1 MPSFVNPIHTNANA
15 LNSGTKNEVKD
26 TKNAPK
32 SASKDFNKI
41 LNQKISKDKTAPK
54 ENPNA
59 LKATPKDAKED
70 AKELEKTPTPHHQ
83 HAQNLAKD
91 QQAPTLKDLLN
102 HKKTTASHEAQHET
116 HEPTL
121 KDLLNHKK
129 TTASHEAQHETHE
142 MHETNPKTPNET
154 LNKNEKKPNGVASNA
169 HQANLTNK
177 NPLTPTNHANNAI
190 KNPTAPTHNA
200 KEPKTLKDIHAL
212 SQKHDLNAS
221 NIQVGTPL
229 EKKETPLNASDQLA
243 LKTTQTSINH
253 TLAKNDSK
261 NTANLSSVLQ
271 SLEKKESHNK
281 ERTTPPSNEKKTPP
295 LREALQ
301 MNAIKRDKTL
311 SKKKPEKTPTKTQT
325 TAATPENAPK
335 IPLKTPPLMPL
346 IGANPPND
354 NAPTPLEKEEKAKE
368 VSENKEKTKESNNSA
383 QSAQNAQASDKTS
396 ENKSAA
402 PKETIKHFTQQL
414 KQEIQEYKPPMS
426 RISMDLFPKELGKVE
441 VTIQKVGK
449 NLKVSVISHNNS
461 LQTFLDNQQD
471 LKNSLNALGFEGVD
485 LSFSQD
491 SSKEQPKEPLRE
503 PFKEQESTPLKENAL
518 KSYQENTDNE
528 NKETSMQITLYA

>member
-1 MPSFVNPIHTNANA
+1 MPSPINPIHTNASANA
-15 LNSGTKNEVKD
+15 STLNSGAKNEVKD

-32 SASKDFNKI
+32 SASKDFSKI

-59 LKATPKDAKED
+59 LKATPKNSKEGAKEN

-102 HKKTTASHEAQHET
+102 HKKTTASHEAQHE
-116 HEPTL
+116 
-121 KDLLNHKK
+121 N
-129 TTASHEAQHETHE
+129 
-142 MHETNPKTPNET
+142 HETNPKTPDET
-154 LNKNEKKPNGVASNA
+154 LNKNEKKPNGVISNA

-200 KEPKTLKDIHAL
+200 KDPKTLKDIQTL

-221 NIQVGTPL
+221 NIQVSAPL

-253 TLAKNDSK
+253 TLAKNGTK

-281 ERTTPPSNEKKTPP
+281 EHTTPPSNEKKTPP
-295 LREALQ
+295 LRETLQ

-311 SKKKPEKTPTKTQT
+311 SKKKSEKTPIHAKTQT
-325 TAATPENAPK
+325 TAQAATPENAPK

-368 VSENKEKTKESNNSA
+368 VSENKERTKESTN
-383 QSAQNAQASDKTS
+383 SAQNAQNVQASDKTS

-491 SSKEQPKEPLRE
+491 SSKEQPKEPSRE

>member
-1 MPSFVNPIHTNANA
+1 MPSPINPIHTNANA
-15 LNSGTKNEVKD
+15 NALNSGAKNEVKD

-32 SASKDFNKI
+32 SASKDFSKI
-41 LNQKISKDKTAPK
+41 LNQKISKDKTTPK
-54 ENPNA
+54 EDPNA

-70 AKELEKTPTPHHQ
+70 AKTLEKTPTLPHQ

-102 HKKTTASHEAQHET
+102 HKKTTVSHEAQHEI
-116 HEPTL
+116 
-121 KDLLNHKK
+121 HKN
-129 TTASHEAQHETHE
+129 
-142 MHETNPKTPNET
+142 HETNPKTPNET

-200 KEPKTLKDIHAL
+200 KDPKTLKDIQTL

-229 EKKETPLNASDQLA
+229 EKKETPLNASDQIA

-253 TLAKNDSK
+253 TLAKNDAK

-281 ERTTPPSNEKKTPP
+281 EHATPPSNEKKTPP

-325 TAATPENAPK
+325 IAATPENSPK

-368 VSENKEKTKESNNSA
+368 ASDNKEKTKESTNST
-383 QSAQNAQASDKTS
+383 QSAQNTQASDKTS
-396 ENKSAA
+396 DNKSIA

-441 VTIQKVGK
+441 VIIQKVGK

-491 SSKEQPKEPLRE
+491 SSKEQPKEQLRE
-503 PFKEQESTPLKENAL
+503 PFKEQELTPLKENAL
-518 KSYQENTDNE
+518 KSYQENTDHE
-528 NKETSMQITLYA
+528 NQETSMQITLYA

>member
-1 MPSFVNPIHTNANA
+1 MPSPINPIHTNASANA
-15 LNSGTKNEVKD
+15 NANASTLINSGAKNED

-32 SASKDFNKI
+32 SASKDFSKI

-54 ENPNA
+54 EDPNA
-59 LKATPKDAKED
+59 LKATPQNALKDK
-70 AKELEKTPTPHHQ
+70 LEKTPTLPHQ
-83 HAQNLAKD
+83 HAQNPAKN
-91 QQAPTLKDLLN
+91 QQAPTLKDWLN

-116 HEPTL
+116 HE
-121 KDLLNHKK
+121 
-129 TTASHEAQHETHE
+129 
-142 MHETNPKTPNET
+142 HETNPKTPNET
-154 LNKNEKKPNGVASNA
+154 LNKNEKKPNGVTSNA

-177 NPLTPTNHANNAI
+177 NTLTPTNHANNAI
-190 KNPTAPTHNA
+190 KTQTTPTHNA
-200 KEPKTLKDIHAL
+200 KDPKTLKDIQTL

-221 NIQVGTPL
+221 NIQATAPL

-243 LKTTQTSINH
+243 LKTTQTPINH
-253 TLAKNDSK
+253 TLAKNDAK

-281 ERTTPPSNEKKTPP
+281 ERTNPQNNEKKTPP
-295 LREALQ
+295 LKEALE

-325 TAATPENAPK
+325 TAPSATPENTPK

-346 IGANPPND
+346 IGANPPPND
-354 NAPTPLEKEEKAKE
+354 NIPTPLEKEEKTKE
-368 VSENKEKTKESNNSA
+368 ISDNKEKTKETSNSA

-441 VTIQKVGK
+441 VIIQKVGK

-491 SSKEQPKEPLRE
+491 SSKEQPKEQLRE
-503 PFKEQESTPLKENAL
+503 LFKEQESSPLKENAL
-518 KSYQENTDNE
+518 KSYQENTDHE
-528 NKETSMQITLYA
+528 NQETSMQITLYA

>member
-1 MPSFVNPIHTNANA
+1 MPSPVNPIHTNANA
-15 LNSGTKNEVKD
+15 LNSGAKNEVKD
-26 TKNAPK
+26 AKNAPK
-32 SASKDFNKI
+32 SASKDFSKI
-41 LNQKISKDKTAPK
+41 LNQKISKDKTASK
-54 ENPNA
+54 EDPNA

-70 AKELEKTPTPHHQ
+70 AKALEKTPTPHHQ
-83 HAQNLAKD
+83 HAQNPAKD
-91 QQAPTLKDLLN
+91 QQAPTLKDWLN

-116 HEPTL
+116 HEA
-121 KDLLNHKK
+121 N
-129 TTASHEAQHETHE
+129 
-142 MHETNPKTPNET
+142 ETNPKTPNET
-154 LNKNEKKPNGVASNA
+154 LNKNEKKPNGVTSNA
-169 HQANLTNK
+169 HQTNLPNK
-177 NPLTPTNHANNAI
+177 NPLTPTNHANNTI
-190 KNPTAPTHNA
+190 KTPTTPTHNA
-200 KEPKTLKDIHAL
+200 KDPKTLKDIQTL

-221 NIQVGTPL
+221 NIQAATTP
-229 EKKETPLNASDQLA
+229 ENKTPLNASDHLA
-243 LKTTQTSINH
+243 LKTTQTPTNH
-253 TLAKNDSK
+253 TLAKNDAK

-281 ERTTPPSNEKKTPP
+281 EHANPPNNEKKTPP
-295 LREALQ
+295 LKEALQ

-311 SKKKPEKTPTKTQT
+311 SKKKSEKTQT
-325 TAATPENAPK
+325 KAQTTAPSIAPENAPK

-346 IGANPPND
+346 IGANPPPND
-354 NAPTPLEKEEKAKE
+354 NIPTPLEKEETTKE
-368 VSENKEKTKESNNSA
+368 ASENKEKTKETNNSA

-396 ENKSAA
+396 ENKSTA

-441 VTIQKVGK
+441 VIIQKVGK

-491 SSKEQPKEPLRE
+491 SSKEQPKEQLRE
-503 PFKEQESTPLKENAL
+503 LFKEQESTPLKENAL
-518 KSYQENTDNE
+518 KSYQENTDHE
-528 NKETSMQITLYA
+528 NQETSMQITLYA

>member
-15 LNSGTKNEVKD
+15 NASTLINSGAKNED

-32 SASKDFNKI
+32 SASKDFSKI

-54 ENPNA
+54 ENSSA
-59 LKATPKDAKED
+59 LKATPKDAKEGAKED
-70 AKELEKTPTPHHQ
+70 AKKLEKTPTLQPQ
-83 HAQNLAKD
+83 HAQNPAKD

-102 HKKTTASHEAQHET
+102 HQKTTASHEAQH
-116 HEPTL
+116 
-121 KDLLNHKK
+121 KN
-129 TTASHEAQHETHE
+129 
-142 MHETNPKTPNET
+142 HETNPKTPNET
-154 LNKNEKKPNGVASNA
+154 LNKNEKKPNGVASSA
-169 HQANLTNK
+169 HQTNLTNK
-177 NPLTPTNHANNAI
+177 NPLTPTNHANHAI
-190 KNPTAPTHNA
+190 KNPTVPTHNA
-200 KEPKTLKDIHAL
+200 KDPKTLKDIQTL

-221 NIQVGTPL
+221 NIQATTTPENKTPL
-229 EKKETPLNASDQLA
+229 SASDQLA

-253 TLAKNDSK
+253 TLAKNDAK

-281 ERTTPPSNEKKTPP
+281 ERTTPLSNEKKTPP
-295 LREALQ
+295 LREALP

-325 TAATPENAPK
+325 TAQAVTPENAPK

-354 NAPTPLEKEEKAKE
+354 NAPTLLEKEEKTKE
-368 VSENKEKTKESNNSA
+368 ASDNKEKTKESTNSA
-383 QSAQNAQASDKTS
+383 QNAQNAQASDKAS
-396 ENKSAA
+396 ENKSVT

-491 SSKEQPKEPLRE
+491 SSKEQPKEQLRE

>member
-1 MPSFVNPIHTNANA
+1 MPSFVNPIHTNASANA
-15 LNSGTKNEVKD
+15 NANASTLINSGAKNED

-32 SASKDFNKI
+32 SASKDFSKI
-41 LNQKISKDKTAPK
+41 LNQKISKDKSAPK
-54 ENPNA
+54 ENPSA
-59 LKATPKDAKED
+59 LKATPKNSKEGAKED

-116 HEPTL
+116 H
-121 KDLLNHKK
+121 K
-129 TTASHEAQHETHE
+129 

-154 LNKNEKKPNGVASNA
+154 LNKNEKKPNGVASGA
-169 HQANLTNK
+169 HQASLTNK
-177 NPLTPTNHANNAI
+177 NPLTPTNHAN
-190 KNPTAPTHNA
+190 KNPTAPTDTK
-200 KEPKTLKDIHAL
+200 KEPKTLKDIQTL

-243 LKTTQTSINH
+243 LKTTQAPINH
-253 TLAKNDSK
+253 TLAKNGTK

-271 SLEKKESHNK
+271 SLEKKESPNK
-281 ERTTPPSNEKKTPP
+281 EHANPTNNEKKTPP

-325 TAATPENAPK
+325 IAPSTTPENAPK

-346 IGANPPND
+346 IGANPPNN
-354 NAPTPLEKEEKAKE
+354 NAPTPLEKEEKTKE
-368 VSENKEKTKESNNSA
+368 VSDKEKTKESTNST
-383 QSAQNAQASDKTS
+383 QNAQNAQASDKAS

-491 SSKEQPKEPLRE
+491 SSKEQPKEQLKE

>member
-1 MPSFVNPIHTNANA
+1 MPSFVNPIHTNASTNANA
-15 LNSGTKNEVKD
+15 LNSGAKNEVKD

-32 SASKDFNKI
+32 SASKDFSKI
-41 LNQKISKDKTAPK
+41 LNQKISKDKNAPK
-54 ENPNA
+54 ENPA
-59 LKATPKDAKED
+59 LKATPKDAK
-70 AKELEKTPTPHHQ
+70 AFEKTPTPHHQ
-83 HAQNLAKD
+83 HAQNPAKD

-102 HKKTTASHEAQHET
+102 HKKTTASHEAQHE
-116 HEPTL
+116 
-121 KDLLNHKK
+121 KN
-129 TTASHEAQHETHE
+129 
-142 MHETNPKTPNET
+142 HETNPKTPNET
-154 LNKNEKKPNGVASNA
+154 LNKNEKKPNEVISNA
-169 HQANLTNK
+169 HQTNLPNK
-177 NPLTPTNHANNAI
+177 NPLTPTNHANHTI
-190 KNPTAPTHNA
+190 KNPTTPTHNA
-200 KEPKTLKDIHAL
+200 KDPKTLKDIQTL

-229 EKKETPLNASDQLA
+229 EKKETPLKASDQFA
-243 LKTTQTSINH
+243 LKTTQTPINH
-253 TLAKNDSK
+253 TLAKNDAK

-271 SLEKKESHNK
+271 SLEKKEPHNK
-281 ERTTPPSNEKKTPP
+281 EHTTPPSNEKKTPP
-295 LREALQ
+295 LKEALQ

-325 TAATPENAPK
+325 TTPSATPENAPK

-368 VSENKEKTKESNNSA
+368 ASENKEKTKESTNSA
-383 QSAQNAQASDKTS
+383 QNAQNAQASDKAS
-396 ENKSAA
+396 ENKSTA

>member
-1 MPSFVNPIHTNANA
+1 MPSPINPIHTNASANANA
-15 LNSGTKNEVKD
+15 LNSGAKNEVKEA
-26 TKNAPK
+26 KNAPK
-32 SASKDFNKI
+32 SASKDFSKI

-54 ENPNA
+54 ENPSA

-102 HKKTTASHEAQHET
+102 HKKTTASHEAQHEI
-116 HEPTL
+116 
-121 KDLLNHKK
+121 HKN
-129 TTASHEAQHETHE
+129 
-142 MHETNPKTPNET
+142 HETNPKTPNET
-154 LNKNEKKPNGVASNA
+154 SNKNEKKPNGVASNA
-169 HQANLTNK
+169 HQTNLTHK

-200 KEPKTLKDIHAL
+200 KDPKTLKDIQTL

-243 LKTTQTSINH
+243 LKTTQMSINH
-253 TLAKNDSK
+253 TLAKNDAK

-311 SKKKPEKTPTKTQT
+311 SKKKPEKTPIHAKTQT
-325 TAATPENAPK
+325 TAQAATPENAPK

-346 IGANPPND
+346 TGANPPNN
-354 NAPTPLEKEEKAKE
+354 NAPTPLEKEEKTKE
-368 VSENKEKTKESNNSA
+368 ASDNKEKTKESTNSA
-383 QSAQNAQASDKTS
+383 QNAQNAQASDKTS

-471 LKNSLNALGFEGVD
+471 LKNSLNALGFDGVD

-491 SSKEQPKEPLRE
+491 SSKEQPKESLRE

>member
-1 MPSFVNPIHTNANA
+1 MPSPINPIHTNANA
-15 LNSGTKNEVKD
+15 LNSGAKNED

-32 SASKDFNKI
+32 STSKDFSKI
-41 LNQKISKDKTAPK
+41 LNQKISKDKTTPK

-59 LKATPKDAKED
+59 LKATPKNSKEGAKED
-70 AKELEKTPTPHHQ
+70 AKALEKTPTLPHQ
-83 HAQNLAKD
+83 HAQNPAKD

-102 HKKTTASHEAQHET
+102 HKKTSHEAQH
-116 HEPTL
+116 
-121 KDLLNHKK
+121 KN
-129 TTASHEAQHETHE
+129 
-142 MHETNPKTPNET
+142 HETNPKTPNET
-154 LNKNEKKPNGVASNA
+154 LNKNEKKPNGVTSNA
-169 HQANLTNK
+169 HQENLTHK
-177 NPLTPTNHANNAI
+177 NPLTPTNHTNNAI
-190 KNPTAPTHNA
+190 KNPTTPTDT
-200 KEPKTLKDIHAL
+200 KKDPKTLKDIQTL

-221 NIQVGTPL
+221 NIQVTAPL
-229 EKKETPLNASDQLA
+229 EKKETPLSASDQLA

-253 TLAKNDSK
+253 TLAKNDAK

-281 ERTTPPSNEKKTPP
+281 ERATPPNNEKKTPP

-311 SKKKPEKTPTKTQT
+311 SKKKSEKTPTKAQT
-325 TAATPENAPK
+325 TAPSIAPENAPK
-335 IPLKTPPLMPL
+335 ISLKMPPLMPL

-354 NAPTPLEKEEKAKE
+354 NIPTPLEKEETTKE
-368 VSENKEKTKESNNSA
+368 ASDNKEKTKESNNSA

-396 ENKSAA
+396 ENKSTA

-441 VTIQKVGK
+441 VIIQKVGK

-491 SSKEQPKEPLRE
+491 SSKEQPKEQLIE
-503 PFKEQESTPLKENAL
+503 LFKEQESTPLKENAL

-528 NKETSMQITLYA
+528 HKETSMQITLYA

>member
-1 MPSFVNPIHTNANA
+1 MPSPINPIHTNASANTNA
-15 LNSGTKNEVKD
+15 LINSGAKNED

-32 SASKDFNKI
+32 SASKDFSKI

-54 ENPNA
+54 ENPSA

-70 AKELEKTPTPHHQ
+70 AKEDSKALEKTPTPHHQ
-83 HAQNLAKD
+83 HAQNFAKD

-102 HKKTTASHEAQHET
+102 HQKTTASHEAQHET
-116 HEPTL
+116 H
-121 KDLLNHKK
+121 KN
-129 TTASHEAQHETHE
+129 
-142 MHETNPKTPNET
+142 HETNPKTPNET
-154 LNKNEKKPNGVASNA
+154 LNKNEKKPNGVTSNA
-169 HQANLTNK
+169 HQTSLTHK

-190 KNPTAPTHNA
+190 KNPTAPTDTK
-200 KEPKTLKDIHAL
+200 KEPKTLKDIQTL

-221 NIQVGTPL
+221 NIQATTTP
-229 EKKETPLNASDQLA
+229 ENKTPLNASDQLA

-253 TLAKNDSK
+253 TLTKNDAK

-271 SLEKKESHNK
+271 SLEKKDPHNK
-281 ERTTPPSNEKKTPP
+281 EYATPPSNEKKTPP

-311 SKKKPEKTPTKTQT
+311 SKKKPEKTPTKAQT
-325 TAATPENAPK
+325 TAQAVTPENAPK

-346 IGANPPND
+346 IGANPPPND
-354 NAPTPLEKEEKAKE
+354 NPPTPLEKEETTKE
-368 VSENKEKTKESNNSA
+368 ASDNKEKTKETNNSA
-383 QSAQNAQASDKTS
+383 QSAQNTQSSDKTS
-396 ENKSAA
+396 ENKSVT

-441 VTIQKVGK
+441 VVIQKVGK

-491 SSKEQPKEPLRE
+491 SSKEQEKEQLRE
-503 PFKEQESTPLKENAL
+503 PFKEQELTPLKENAL

>member
-15 LNSGTKNEVKD
+15 NANTNALINSGAKNED

-32 SASKDFNKI
+32 SAPKDFGKI

-102 HKKTTASHEAQHET
+102 HKKTTASHEAQHEI
-116 HEPTL
+116 
-121 KDLLNHKK
+121 HKN
-129 TTASHEAQHETHE
+129 
-142 MHETNPKTPNET
+142 HETNPKTPNET

-177 NPLTPTNHANNAI
+177 NPLTPTNHPN
-190 KNPTAPTHNA
+190 KNPTAPTDTK

-253 TLAKNDSK
+253 TLAKNDTK

-271 SLEKKESHNK
+271 SLEKKESQNK
-281 ERTTPPSNEKKTPP
+281 EHATPPHNEKKTPP

-311 SKKKPEKTPTKTQT
+311 SKKKPEKTLIHAKTQT
-325 TAATPENAPK
+325 TAQAATPENAPK

-368 VSENKEKTKESNNSA
+368 VSENKEKTKESTNSA
-383 QSAQNAQASDKTS
+383 QSAQNTQASDKTS
-396 ENKSAA
+396 DNKSVT

>member
-1 MPSFVNPIHTNANA
+1 MPSPINPLHTNANA
-15 LNSGTKNEVKD
+15 LNGGAKNEVKD

-32 SASKDFNKI
+32 SASKDFSKI
-41 LNQKISKDKTAPK
+41 LNQKISKDKTASK
-54 ENPNA
+54 EDPNA
-59 LKATPKDAKED
+59 SKVTPKDAK
-70 AKELEKTPTPHHQ
+70 ALEKTPTPPHQ
-83 HAQNLAKD
+83 HAQNPAKD
-91 QQAPTLKDLLN
+91 QQVPTLKDWLN
-102 HKKTTASHEAQHET
+102 HPKTTASHEAQHET
-116 HEPTL
+116 HE
-121 KDLLNHKK
+121 
-129 TTASHEAQHETHE
+129 AF
-142 MHETNPKTPNET
+142 ETNPKTPNET
-154 LNKNEKKPNGVASNA
+154 LSKNEKKPNEVASNA

-190 KNPTAPTHNA
+190 KNPTTPTHNA
-200 KEPKTLKDIHAL
+200 KEPKTLKDIQTL

-221 NIQVGTPL
+221 NIQATAPL
-229 EKKETPLNASDQLA
+229 EKKETPLSTSDQLA
-243 LKTTQTSINH
+243 LKATQTPTNH
-253 TLAKNDSK
+253 TLAKNDAK

-281 ERTTPPSNEKKTPP
+281 EHANPQNNEKKTPP
-295 LREALQ
+295 LKEALE

-325 TAATPENAPK
+325 TAPSMVPENAPK

-346 IGANPPND
+346 IGANPPPND
-354 NAPTPLEKEEKAKE
+354 NIPTPLEKEEKTKE
-368 VSENKEKTKESNNSA
+368 VSDNKEKTKEANNSA
-383 QSAQNAQASDKTS
+383 QSAQNTPASDKTN
-396 ENKSAA
+396 ENKSVT

-441 VTIQKVGK
+441 VIIQKVGK

-491 SSKEQPKEPLRE
+491 SSKEQQAPKDQPKE
-503 PFKEQESTPLKENAL
+503 PFKEQELTPLKESVL
-518 KSYQENTDNE
+518 KSYQENTDHE
-528 NKETSMQITLYA
+528 NQETSMQITLYA

>member
-1 MPSFVNPIHTNANA
+1 MPSPINPIHTNANA
-15 LNSGTKNEVKD
+15 LINSGAKNEVKD

-32 SASKDFNKI
+32 SASKDFSKI

-54 ENPNA
+54 ENP
-59 LKATPKDAKED
+59 LKATPKGTKENAK
-70 AKELEKTPTPHHQ
+70 ALEKTPTPHHQ

-91 QQAPTLKDLLN
+91 QQA
-102 HKKTTASHEAQHET
+102 
-116 HEPTL
+116 PTL

-154 LNKNEKKPNGVASNA
+154 LNKNEKKPNGVVSNA
-169 HQANLTNK
+169 HQSNLTNK
-177 NPLTPTNHANNAI
+177 NPLTPTNHANHAI
-190 KNPTAPTHNA
+190 KKPTAPTHNA
-200 KEPKTLKDIHAL
+200 KDPKTLKDIQTL

-221 NIQVGTPL
+221 NIQVVAPL
-229 EKKETPLNASDQLA
+229 EKKETSLKAGDQIA
-243 LKTTQTSINH
+243 LKTTQTPINH
-253 TLAKNDSK
+253 TLAKNDAK

-271 SLEKKESHNK
+271 SLEKKESHHK
-281 ERTTPPSNEKKTPP
+281 EHATPPSNEKKTPP
-295 LREALQ
+295 LKEALQ

-311 SKKKPEKTPTKTQT
+311 SKKKPEKTQTKTQT
-325 TAATPENAPK
+325 TAPSIAPENAPK

-346 IGANPPND
+346 IGANPPPND
-354 NAPTPLEKEEKAKE
+354 NAPTLLEKEEKTKE
-368 VSENKEKTKESNNSA
+368 VSENKEKTKESTN
-383 QSAQNAQASDKTS
+383 SAQNAQNTQASDKTS
-396 ENKSAA
+396 ENKSVT

-426 RISMDLFPKELGKVE
+426 KISMDLFPKELGKVE
-441 VTIQKVGK
+441 VIIQKVGK

-491 SSKEQPKEPLRE
+491 SSKEQPKEQLRE
-503 PFKEQESTPLKENAL
+503 LFKEQESSPLKENAL
-518 KSYQENTDNE
+518 KSYQENTDHE

>member
-1 MPSFVNPIHTNANA
+1 MPSPVSPIHTNASA
-15 LNSGTKNEVKD
+15 LNSGAKNEVKD
-26 TKNAPK
+26 AKNAPK
-32 SASKDFNKI
+32 SASKDFSKI

-70 AKELEKTPTPHHQ
+70 AKALEKTPTLNHQ
-83 HAQNLAKD
+83 HAQNPVKD
-91 QQAPTLKDLLN
+91 QQAPTLKDWLN
-102 HKKTTASHEAQHET
+102 HKKITASHETQHET
-116 HEPTL
+116 HEA
-121 KDLLNHKK
+121 N
-129 TTASHEAQHETHE
+129 
-142 MHETNPKTPNET
+142 ETNPKTPNET
-154 LNKNEKKPNGVASNA
+154 LNKNEKKPNGVTSNA
-169 HQANLTNK
+169 HQTNLASK
-177 NPLTPTNHANNAI
+177 NPITPTNHANNAI
-190 KNPTAPTHNA
+190 KNPTTPTHST
-200 KEPKTLKDIHAL
+200 KESKTLKDIQTL

-221 NIQVGTPL
+221 NIQAATTP
-229 EKKETPLNASDQLA
+229 ENKNPLNASDQLA
-243 LKTTQTSINH
+243 LKTTQTPTNH
-253 TLAKNDSK
+253 TLAKNDAK

-271 SLEKKESHNK
+271 SLEKKEPHNK
-281 ERTTPPSNEKKTPP
+281 EHATPQNNEKKTPP
-295 LREALQ
+295 LKEALQ

-311 SKKKPEKTPTKTQT
+311 SKKKPEKTPIHAKTQA
-325 TAATPENAPK
+325 TAPSITPENAHK
-335 IPLKTPPLMPL
+335 IPLKTPPLMSL

-354 NAPTPLEKEEKAKE
+354 NIPTPLEKEETTKE
-368 VSENKEKTKESNNSA
+368 ISENKEKTKETNSSA

-402 PKETIKHFTQQL
+402 PKETIKHFAQQL

-441 VTIQKVGK
+441 VIIQKVGK

-491 SSKEQPKEPLRE
+491 SSKEQQAPKDQPRE
-503 PFKEQESTPLKENAL
+503 PFKEQELTPLKENAL
-518 KSYQENTDNE
+518 KSYQENTDHE
-528 NKETSMQITLYA
+528 NQETSMQITLYA

>member
-1 MPSFVNPIHTNANA
+1 MPSPVNPIHTNANA
-15 LNSGTKNEVKD
+15 LNSGAKNEG

-32 SASKDFNKI
+32 NASKDFSKI

-59 LKATPKDAKED
+59 LKATPKDAKEN

-91 QQAPTLKDLLN
+91 QQAPTLKDWLN
-102 HKKTTASHEAQHET
+102 RPKTHPTAPHETQHET
-116 HEPTL
+116 HEA
-121 KDLLNHKK
+121 N
-129 TTASHEAQHETHE
+129 
-142 MHETNPKTPNET
+142 ETNPKTPNET
-154 LNKNEKKPNGVASNA
+154 LNKNEKKPNEVTSNT
-169 HQANLTNK
+169 HQTNLPNK
-177 NPLTPTNHANNAI
+177 NPIIPTNHANNAI
-190 KNPTAPTHNA
+190 KTPTAPTHNA
-200 KEPKTLKDIHAL
+200 KDPKTLKDIQML

-221 NIQVGTPL
+221 NIQATAPL
-229 EKKETPLNASDQLA
+229 EKKETPLNASDHLA
-243 LKTTQTSINH
+243 LKTTQAPINN
-253 TLAKNDSK
+253 TLAKNDAK

-281 ERTTPPSNEKKTPP
+281 EHANPLNNEKKTPP
-295 LREALQ
+295 LKEALQ

-311 SKKKPEKTPTKTQT
+311 SKKKSEKTPTKAQT
-325 TAATPENAPK
+325 TAPSITPENAPK
-335 IPLKTPPLMPL
+335 ISLKMPPLMPL

-354 NAPTPLEKEEKAKE
+354 NIPTPLEKEETTKE
-368 VSENKEKTKESNNSA
+368 ASDNKEKTKESNNST

-396 ENKSAA
+396 ENKSTA

-414 KQEIQEYKPPMS
+414 KQEIQEYKPLMS

-441 VTIQKVGK
+441 VIIQKVGK

-491 SSKEQPKEPLRE
+491 SSKEQPKEPFKE
-503 PFKEQESTPLKENAL
+503 PFKEQELTPLKENAL
-518 KSYQENTDNE
+518 KSYQENTDHE
-528 NKETSMQITLYA
+528 HQETSMQITLYA

>member
-1 MPSFVNPIHTNANA
+1 MPSPVNPIHTNANA
-15 LNSGTKNEVKD
+15 LNSGAKNED

-32 SASKDFNKI
+32 SASKDFSKI

-59 LKATPKDAKED
+59 LKATPKNSKEGAKED
-70 AKELEKTPTPHHQ
+70 AKVLEKTPTPHVQ
-83 HAQNLAKD
+83 TPKEIAKN
-91 QQAPTLKDLLN
+91 QQAPTLKDWLN
-102 HKKTTASHEAQHET
+102 RPKTHPTAPHETQHET
-116 HEPTL
+116 HEV
-121 KDLLNHKK
+121 N
-129 TTASHEAQHETHE
+129 
-142 MHETNPKTPNET
+142 ETNPKTPNET
-154 LNKNEKKPNGVASNA
+154 LNKNEKKPNEVISNA
-169 HQANLTNK
+169 HQTNLPNK

-190 KNPTAPTHNA
+190 KNPTTPTHNA
-200 KEPKTLKDIHAL
+200 KEPKTLKDIQTL

-221 NIQVGTPL
+221 NIQAATTP
-229 EKKETPLNASDQLA
+229 ENKNPLNASDHLA
-243 LKTTQTSINH
+243 LKTTQTPTNH
-253 TLAKNDSK
+253 TLAKNDAK

-281 ERTTPPSNEKKTPP
+281 EHATPPNNEKKTPP
-295 LREALQ
+295 LKEALQ

-311 SKKKPEKTPTKTQT
+311 SKKKSEKTPTKAQT
-325 TAATPENAPK
+325 TAPSIAPENAPK

-354 NAPTPLEKEEKAKE
+354 NPPTPLEKEETTKE
-368 VSENKEKTKESNNSA
+368 ASDNKEKTKETSNSA
-383 QSAQNAQASDKTS
+383 QNAQNAQASDKTS
-396 ENKSAA
+396 ENKSTA

-426 RISMDLFPKELGKVE
+426 KISMDLFPKELGKVE
-441 VTIQKVGK
+441 VIIQKVGK

-491 SSKEQPKEPLRE
+491 SSKEQQAPKDQLRE
-503 PFKEQESTPLKENAL
+503 LFKEQESTPLKENAL
-518 KSYQENTDNE
+518 KSYQENTDHE
-528 NKETSMQITLYA
+528 NQETSMQITLYA

>member
-1 MPSFVNPIHTNANA
+1 MPSPINPIHTNASTNANA
-15 LNSGTKNEVKD
+15 LNSGAKNED

-32 SASKDFNKI
+32 SASKDFSKI

-59 LKATPKDAKED
+59 LKATQKDAKED
-70 AKELEKTPTPHHQ
+70 AKALEKTPTPHHQ
-83 HAQNLAKD
+83 HAQNPAKD

-102 HKKTTASHEAQHET
+102 HKKTTASHEAQHE
-116 HEPTL
+116 
-121 KDLLNHKK
+121 N
-129 TTASHEAQHETHE
+129 
-142 MHETNPKTPNET
+142 HETNPKTPNET
-154 LNKNEKKPNGVASNA
+154 LNKNEKKPNGVTSNA
-169 HQANLTNK
+169 HQENSTHK
-177 NPLTPTNHANNAI
+177 NPLTPTNHANHAI
-190 KNPTAPTHNA
+190 KNPTTPTHNA
-200 KEPKTLKDIHAL
+200 KEPKTLKDIQTL

-221 NIQVGTPL
+221 NIQATTPL

-253 TLAKNDSK
+253 TLAKNDAK

-271 SLEKKESHNK
+271 SLEKKESRNK
-281 ERTTPPSNEKKTPP
+281 ERATPPNNEKKTPP
-295 LREALQ
+295 LKEALP

-325 TAATPENAPK
+325 TAQATTPENAPK

-354 NAPTPLEKEEKAKE
+354 NAPTPLEKEETTKE
-368 VSENKEKTKESNNSA
+368 ASENKEKTKESSSSA
-383 QSAQNAQASDKTS
+383 QSAQNTQASDKTS
-396 ENKSAA
+396 ENKSVT

-441 VTIQKVGK
+441 VIIQKVGK

-491 SSKEQPKEPLRE
+491 SSKEQPKEPFKE
-503 PFKEQESTPLKENAL
+503 SFKEQELTPLKENAL

-528 NKETSMQITLYA
+528 SKETSMQITLYAWF

>member
-1 MPSFVNPIHTNANA
+1 MPSPINPIHTNTNANA
-15 LNSGTKNEVKD
+15 LNSGAKNGVKD

-32 SASKDFNKI
+32 SASKDFSKI

-54 ENPNA
+54 ESPSA
-59 LKATPKDAKED
+59 LKAAPKNSKEGAKED

-102 HKKTTASHEAQHET
+102 HKKTTASHEAQHEI
-116 HEPTL
+116 
-121 KDLLNHKK
+121 HKN
-129 TTASHEAQHETHE
+129 
-142 MHETNPKTPNET
+142 HETNPKTPNET
-154 LNKNEKKPNGVASNA
+154 LNKNEKKPNEVASST

-200 KEPKTLKDIHAL
+200 KDPKTLKDIQTL

-253 TLAKNDSK
+253 TLAKNDAK

-281 ERTTPPSNEKKTPP
+281 ECTTPPSNEKKTPP

-325 TAATPENAPK
+325 TAQAVTPENAPK

-354 NAPTPLEKEEKAKE
+354 NAPTLLEKEETTKE
-368 VSENKEKTKESNNSA
+368 VSDNKEKTKETSNSA

-491 SSKEQPKEPLRE
+491 SSKEQPKEQLRE

>member
-1 MPSFVNPIHTNANA
+1 MPSPVNPIHTNANA
-15 LNSGTKNEVKD
+15 LNSGAKNEVKD
-26 TKNAPK
+26 AKNAPK
-32 SASKDFNKI
+32 SASKDFSKI

-70 AKELEKTPTPHHQ
+70 AKKLEKTPT
-83 HAQNLAKD
+83 
-91 QQAPTLKDLLN
+91 LKDWLN
-102 HKKTTASHEAQHET
+102 RPKTHPTARHETQHET
-116 HEPTL
+116 HEA
-121 KDLLNHKK
+121 N
-129 TTASHEAQHETHE
+129 
-142 MHETNPKTPNET
+142 ETNPKTPNET
-154 LNKNEKKPNGVASNA
+154 LNKNEKKPNGVTSNA

-177 NPLTPTNHANNAI
+177 NPITPNHANNAI

-200 KEPKTLKDIHAL
+200 KDPKTLKDIHAL

-221 NIQVGTPL
+221 NIQATTPL

-243 LKTTQTSINH
+243 LKTTQTPTNH
-253 TLAKNDSK
+253 TLAKNDAK

-271 SLEKKESHNK
+271 SLEKKEPPNK
-281 ERTTPPSNEKKTPP
+281 EHANPLNNEKKTPP
-295 LREALQ
+295 LKEALQ

-311 SKKKPEKTPTKTQT
+311 SKKKPEKTPTKAQT
-325 TAATPENAPK
+325 TAPSIAPENAPK

-346 IGANPPND
+346 IGANPPPND
-354 NAPTPLEKEEKAKE
+354 NTPTPLEKEEKTQE
-368 VSENKEKTKESNNSA
+368 ISENKEKTKETNSSA
-383 QSAQNAQASDKTS
+383 QSTQNAQASDKTS
-396 ENKSAA
+396 ENKSVT

-441 VTIQKVGK
+441 VVIQKVGK

-491 SSKEQPKEPLRE
+491 SSKEQPKEQLRE
-503 PFKEQESTPLKENAL
+503 LFKEQESSPLKENAL

-528 NKETSMQITLYA
+528 HQETSMQITLYAWF

>member
-1 MPSFVNPIHTNANA
+1 MPSPINPIHTNASANASTNANA
-15 LNSGTKNEVKD
+15 LNSGAKNEVKD

-32 SASKDFNKI
+32 SASKDFSKI

-116 HEPTL
+116 H
-121 KDLLNHKK
+121 K
-129 TTASHEAQHETHE
+129 
-142 MHETNPKTPNET
+142 MHETDPKTPNET
-154 LNKNEKKPNGVASNA
+154 LNKNEKKPNGVVSNA

-177 NPLTPTNHANNAI
+177 NPLTPTNHANHAI
-190 KNPTAPTHNA
+190 KNPTAPTDTK
-200 KEPKTLKDIHAL
+200 KEPKTLKDIQTL

-229 EKKETPLNASDQLA
+229 EKKETPLNASDQIA

-253 TLAKNDSK
+253 TLAKNDAK

-281 ERTTPPSNEKKTPP
+281 EHATPLSNEKKTPP

-311 SKKKPEKTPTKTQT
+311 SKKKSEKTPTKAQT

-354 NAPTPLEKEEKAKE
+354 NVPTPLEKEEKTKE
-368 VSENKEKTKESNNSA
+368 VSENKEKTKESTNSA

-491 SSKEQPKEPLRE
+491 SSKEQEKEQLRE
-503 PFKEQESTPLKENAL
+503 PFKEQELTPLKENAL

>member
-1 MPSFVNPIHTNANA
+1 MPSPINPIHTNANA
-15 LNSGTKNEVKD
+15 LNSGAKNED

-32 SASKDFNKI
+32 SASKDFSKI

-54 ENPNA
+54 ESPNHST
-59 LKATPKDAKED
+59 LKDTPKDAKT
-70 AKELEKTPTPHHQ
+70 LEKTPTLPHQ

-91 QQAPTLKDLLN
+91 QQAPTLKDWLN
-102 HKKTTASHEAQHET
+102 HPKTHPTAPHEAQHET
-116 HEPTL
+116 HEA
-121 KDLLNHKK
+121 N
-129 TTASHEAQHETHE
+129 
-142 MHETNPKTPNET
+142 ETNPKTPNET
-154 LNKNEKKPNGVASNA
+154 LSKNEKKPNEALSNA
-169 HQANLTNK
+169 HQTNLPNK
-177 NPLTPTNHANNAI
+177 NPITPTNRANNAI
-190 KNPTAPTHNA
+190 KNPTTPTHSA
-200 KEPKTLKDIHAL
+200 KEPKTLKDIQTL

-221 NIQVGTPL
+221 NIQAATTP
-229 EKKETPLNASDQLA
+229 ENKNPLNASDHLA
-243 LKTTQTSINH
+243 LKTTQVPINN
-253 TLAKNDSK
+253 TLAKNDAK

-271 SLEKKESHNK
+271 SLEKKESLNK
-281 ERTTPPSNEKKTPP
+281 EHATPPSNEKKTPP
-295 LREALQ
+295 LKEALQ

-311 SKKKPEKTPTKTQT
+311 SKKKPEKTPIHAKTQT
-325 TAATPENAPK
+325 TAPSIAPENAPK

-354 NAPTPLEKEEKAKE
+354 NPPTPLEKEETTKEVSDNKEKAKE
-368 VSENKEKTKESNNSA
+368 SSNSA
-383 QSAQNAQASDKTS
+383 QNAQNAQASDKTS
-396 ENKSAA
+396 ENKSVT

-441 VTIQKVGK
+441 VVIQKVGK

-491 SSKEQPKEPLRE
+491 SSKEQPKEQLRE
-503 PFKEQESTPLKENAL
+503 LFKEQELTPLKENAL

-528 NKETSMQITLYA
+528 HKETSMQITLYA

>member
-1 MPSFVNPIHTNANA
+1 MPSPINPIHTNASANA
-15 LNSGTKNEVKD
+15 NASINSGAKNED

-32 SASKDFNKI
+32 SASKDFSKI

-59 LKATPKDAKED
+59 LKATPKDAKESAKKD

-102 HKKTTASHEAQHET
+102 HKKTTASHEAQHEI
-116 HEPTL
+116 
-121 KDLLNHKK
+121 HKN
-129 TTASHEAQHETHE
+129 
-142 MHETNPKTPNET
+142 HETNPKTPNET
-154 LNKNEKKPNGVASNA
+154 SNKNEKKPNGVTSST

-200 KEPKTLKDIHAL
+200 KEPKTLKDIQTL

-221 NIQVGTPL
+221 NIQATTTP
-229 EKKETPLNASDQLA
+229 ENKTPLNANDQLA

-253 TLAKNDSK
+253 TLAKNDAK

-281 ERTTPPSNEKKTPP
+281 EHTTLPHNEKKTPP
-295 LREALQ
+295 LREALP

-311 SKKKPEKTPTKTQT
+311 SKKKPEKTPIHAKTQT
-325 TAATPENAPK
+325 TAPSIVPENAPK

-354 NAPTPLEKEEKAKE
+354 NAPTPLEKEEKTKE
-368 VSENKEKTKESNNSA
+368 ASDNKEKTKESTN
-383 QSAQNAQASDKTS
+383 SAQNAQNTQSSDKAS
-396 ENKSAA
+396 ENKSVT

-491 SSKEQPKEPLRE
+491 SSKEQPKEPFKE
-503 PFKEQESTPLKENAL
+503 SFKEQESTPLKENAL

>member
-1 MPSFVNPIHTNANA
+1 MPSPINPIHTNASANANA
-15 LNSGTKNEVKD
+15 LNSGAKNED

-32 SASKDFNKI
+32 SASKDFSKI

-54 ENPNA
+54 ESPNA
-59 LKATPKDAKED
+59 LKAAPKDAKKD
-70 AKELEKTPTPHHQ
+70 AKALEKTPTPHHQ
-83 HAQNLAKD
+83 HAKDFAKD

-102 HKKTTASHEAQHET
+102 HKKTTASHEAQHEI
-116 HEPTL
+116 HEIY
-121 KDLLNHKK
+121 
-129 TTASHEAQHETHE
+129 
-142 MHETNPKTPNET
+142 ETNPKTPNET
-154 LNKNEKKPNGVASNA
+154 LNKNEKKPNGVTSNA
-169 HQANLTNK
+169 HQENSTHK
-177 NPLTPTNHANNAI
+177 NPLTPTNNANNAI
-190 KNPTAPTHNA
+190 KNPTAPAHNA
-200 KEPKTLKDIHAL
+200 KDPKTLKDIQTL

-221 NIQVGTPL
+221 NIQATTPL
-229 EKKETPLNASDQLA
+229 EKKETPLNASNQLA

-253 TLAKNDSK
+253 TLAKNDAK

-271 SLEKKESHNK
+271 SLEKKDPHNK
-281 ERTTPPSNEKKTPP
+281 EHATPPSNEKKTPP
-295 LREALQ
+295 LKESLQ

-325 TAATPENAPK
+325 TAQSVTPENAPK

-354 NAPTPLEKEEKAKE
+354 NSPTLLEKEETTKE
-368 VSENKEKTKESNNSA
+368 MSENKEKTKESNNSA

-396 ENKSAA
+396 ENKSVT

-491 SSKEQPKEPLRE
+491 SSKEQPKEPFKE
-503 PFKEQESTPLKENAL
+503 SFKEQELTPLKENAL

-528 NKETSMQITLYA
+528 SKETSMQITLYA

>member
-1 MPSFVNPIHTNANA
+1 MPSPVNPIHTNANA
-15 LNSGTKNEVKD
+15 LNSGAKNED

-32 SASKDFNKI
+32 SASKDFSKI

-70 AKELEKTPTPHHQ
+70 AKTLEKTPTLPHQ

-91 QQAPTLKDLLN
+91 QQAPTLKDWLN
-102 HKKTTASHEAQHET
+102 PKKTTASHEAQHET
-116 HEPTL
+116 HEA
-121 KDLLNHKK
+121 N
-129 TTASHEAQHETHE
+129 
-142 MHETNPKTPNET
+142 ETNPKTPNET
-154 LNKNEKKPNGVASNA
+154 LNKNEKKPNEVISNA
-169 HQANLTNK
+169 HQTNLLSK
-177 NPLTPTNHANNAI
+177 NPITPTNHANNAI
-190 KNPTAPTHNA
+190 KTQTTPTHNA
-200 KEPKTLKDIHAL
+200 KEPKTLKDIQTL

-221 NIQVGTPL
+221 NIQATTTP
-229 EKKETPLNASDQLA
+229 ENKTPLNASDQLA

-253 TLAKNDSK
+253 TLAKNDAK

-271 SLEKKESHNK
+271 SLEKKEPQNK
-281 ERTTPPSNEKKTPP
+281 EHANPHNEKKTPP
-295 LREALQ
+295 LKEALQ

-311 SKKKPEKTPTKTQT
+311 SKKKPEKTPIHAKAQT
-325 TAATPENAPK
+325 TAPSITPENAPK

-346 IGANPPND
+346 IGANPPPND
-354 NAPTPLEKEEKAKE
+354 NIPTPLEKEEITKE
-368 VSENKEKTKESNNSA
+368 ASDNKEKTKETSNSA

-396 ENKSAA
+396 ENKSVT

-441 VTIQKVGK
+441 VIIQKVGK

-491 SSKEQPKEPLRE
+491 SSKEQQAPKDQPKEL
-503 PFKEQESTPLKENAL
+503 FKEQELTPLKESAL
-518 KSYQENTDNE
+518 KSYQENTDHE
-528 NKETSMQITLYA
+528 NQETNMQITLYAWF

>member
-1 MPSFVNPIHTNANA
+1 MPSPVNPIHTNANA
-15 LNSGTKNEVKD
+15 LNSGAKNEVKD

-32 SASKDFNKI
+32 GASKDFSKI

-54 ENPNA
+54 ESPNPSA
-59 LKATPKDAKED
+59 LKATPKDAK
-70 AKELEKTPTPHHQ
+70 ALEKTPTPHPP
-83 HAQNLAKD
+83 HAQNPAKD

-102 HKKTTASHEAQHET
+102 HKKTTASHEAQHE
-116 HEPTL
+116 
-121 KDLLNHKK
+121 N
-129 TTASHEAQHETHE
+129 HETN
-142 MHETNPKTPNET
+142 ETNPKTPNET
-154 LNKNEKKPNGVASNA
+154 LNKNEKKPNEVTSNA
-169 HQANLTNK
+169 HQTNLTNK
-177 NPLTPTNHANNAI
+177 NPITPTNHANNAI

-200 KEPKTLKDIHAL
+200 KDPKTLKDIQTL
-212 SQKHDLNAS
+212 SQKHDLNAN
-221 NIQVGTPL
+221 NIQAATTP
-229 EKKETPLNASDQLA
+229 ENKTPLNASDQLA

-253 TLAKNDSK
+253 TLAKNDAK

-271 SLEKKESHNK
+271 SLEKKEPHNK
-281 ERTTPPSNEKKTPP
+281 EHANPQNNEKKTPP
-295 LREALQ
+295 LKEALP

-311 SKKKPEKTPTKTQT
+311 SKKKSEKTQTKTQT
-325 TAATPENAPK
+325 TTPSIAPENAPK

-354 NAPTPLEKEEKAKE
+354 NSPTLLEKEETTKE
-368 VSENKEKTKESNNSA
+368 ASDNKEKTKESNNSA

-396 ENKSAA
+396 ENKSVT

-441 VTIQKVGK
+441 VVIQKVGK

-491 SSKEQPKEPLRE
+491 SSKEQEKE

-528 NKETSMQITLYA
+528 NQETSMQITLYAWF

>member
-1 MPSFVNPIHTNANA
+1 MPSPVNPIHTNANA
-15 LNSGTKNEVKD
+15 LNSGAKNEVKD

-32 SASKDFNKI
+32 SVSKDFSKI

-70 AKELEKTPTPHHQ
+70 AKTLEKTLPHQ

-91 QQAPTLKDLLN
+91 QQAPTLKDWLN
-102 HKKTTASHEAQHET
+102 RPKTHPTAPHETQHET
-116 HEPTL
+116 HEA
-121 KDLLNHKK
+121 N
-129 TTASHEAQHETHE
+129 
-142 MHETNPKTPNET
+142 ETNPKTPNET
-154 LNKNEKKPNGVASNA
+154 LNKNEKKPNEALSNA
-169 HQANLTNK
+169 HQTSLPNK
-177 NPLTPTNHANNAI
+177 NPITPTNRTNNAN
-190 KNPTAPTHNA
+190 KTPTTPTHNA
-200 KEPKTLKDIHAL
+200 KDPKTLKDIQTL

-221 NIQVGTPL
+221 NIQVATTP
-229 EKKETPLNASDQLA
+229 ENKTPLNASDQLA
-243 LKTTQTSINH
+243 LKTTQTPINN
-253 TLAKNDSK
+253 TLAKNDAK

-271 SLEKKESHNK
+271 SLEKKDPHNK
-281 ERTTPPSNEKKTPP
+281 EHANPQNNEKKTPP
-295 LREALQ
+295 LKEALQ

-311 SKKKPEKTPTKTQT
+311 SKKKSEKTQTKTQT
-325 TAATPENAPK
+325 TAPSIAPENAPK

-354 NAPTPLEKEEKAKE
+354 NPPTPLEKEETTKE
-368 VSENKEKTKESNNSA
+368 ASDNKEKTKESNNSA
-383 QSAQNAQASDKTS
+383 QNAQNAQASDKTS
-396 ENKSAA
+396 ENKSVT

-441 VTIQKVGK
+441 VIIQKVGK

-491 SSKEQPKEPLRE
+491 SSKEQPKEQLRE
-503 PFKEQESTPLKENAL
+503 LFKEQESTPLKENAL
-518 KSYQENTDNE
+518 KSYQENTDHE
-528 NKETSMQITLYA
+528 NQETSMQITLYA

>member
-1 MPSFVNPIHTNANA
+1 MPSPVSPIHTNANA
-15 LNSGTKNEVKD
+15 LNSGAKNEVKD
-26 TKNAPK
+26 AKNAPK
-32 SASKDFNKI
+32 SASKDFSKI

-54 ENPNA
+54 ESPNPNA
-59 LKATPKDAKED
+59 LKATPQDAKEN
-70 AKELEKTPTPHHQ
+70 AKALEKTPTLPHQ
-83 HAQNLAKD
+83 HAQNPAKD
-91 QQAPTLKDLLN
+91 QQAPTLKDWLN

-116 HEPTL
+116 HEA
-121 KDLLNHKK
+121 N
-129 TTASHEAQHETHE
+129 
-142 MHETNPKTPNET
+142 ETNPKTPNET
-154 LNKNEKKPNGVASNA
+154 LNKNEKKPNEVTSNA
-169 HQANLTNK
+169 HQTNLPNK
-177 NPLTPTNHANNAI
+177 NPITSTNHANNAI
-190 KNPTAPTHNA
+190 KNPTTPTHNA
-200 KEPKTLKDIHAL
+200 KDPKTLKDIQTL

-221 NIQVGTPL
+221 NIQAATTP
-229 EKKETPLNASDQLA
+229 ENKTPLNASDHLA
-243 LKTTQTSINH
+243 LKTTQTPTNH
-253 TLAKNDSK
+253 TLAKNDAK

-271 SLEKKESHNK
+271 SLEKKESPNK
-281 ERTTPPSNEKKTPP
+281 EHTIPQNNEKKTPP
-295 LREALQ
+295 LKETLQ

-311 SKKKPEKTPTKTQT
+311 SKKKSEKTQTKTQT
-325 TAATPENAPK
+325 TAPSITPENAPK

-354 NAPTPLEKEEKAKE
+354 NAPTPLEKEETTKE
-368 VSENKEKTKESNNSA
+368 ASDNKEKTKESSNSA

-396 ENKSAA
+396 DNKSVT

-441 VTIQKVGK
+441 VIIQKVGK

-491 SSKEQPKEPLRE
+491 SSKEQPKEQLRE
-503 PFKEQESTPLKENAL
+503 LFKEQESTPLKENAL
-518 KSYQENTDNE
+518 KSYQENTDHE
-528 NKETSMQITLYA
+528 NQETSMQITLYA

>member
-1 MPSFVNPIHTNANA
+1 MPSPINPIHTNASANANA
-15 LNSGTKNEVKD
+15 LNSGAKNED

-32 SASKDFNKI
+32 SASKDFSKI

-59 LKATPKDAKED
+59 LKATPKNSKEGAK
-70 AKELEKTPTPHHQ
+70 ALEKTPTLQPQ
-83 HAQNLAKD
+83 HAQNPAKD

-102 HKKTTASHEAQHET
+102 HQKTTASHEAQHE
-116 HEPTL
+116 
-121 KDLLNHKK
+121 KN
-129 TTASHEAQHETHE
+129 
-142 MHETNPKTPNET
+142 HETNPKTPNET
-154 LNKNEKKPNGVASNA
+154 LNKNEKKPNGVTSNA
-169 HQANLTNK
+169 HQTNLTNK
-177 NPLTPTNHANNAI
+177 NPLTTTNHANNAI
-190 KNPTAPTHNA
+190 KNPTTPTHDT
-200 KEPKTLKDIHAL
+200 KDPKTLKDIQTL
-212 SQKHDLNAS
+212 SQKHDLNAN
-221 NIQVGTPL
+221 NIQATTPL

-243 LKTTQTSINH
+243 LKTTQTPINH
-253 TLAKNDSK
+253 TLAKNDAK

-281 ERTTPPSNEKKTPP
+281 EHATPPNNEKKMPP
-295 LREALQ
+295 LKEALE

-311 SKKKPEKTPTKTQT
+311 SKKKSEKTPTKAQT
-325 TAATPENAPK
+325 TAPSATPENAPK
-335 IPLKTPPLMPL
+335 ISLKTPPLMPL
-346 IGANPPND
+346 TGANPPND
-354 NAPTPLEKEEKAKE
+354 NPPTPLEKEETTKE
-368 VSENKEKTKESNNSA
+368 ASDNKEKTKESTNSA
-383 QSAQNAQASDKTS
+383 QSAQNAQANDKTS
-396 ENKSAA
+396 ENKSTA

-441 VTIQKVGK
+441 VIIQKVGK

-491 SSKEQPKEPLRE
+491 SSKEQQAPKDQPKE
-503 PFKEQESTPLKENAL
+503 PFKEQELTPLKENAL

>member
-1 MPSFVNPIHTNANA
+1 MPSFVNPIHTNASANA
-15 LNSGTKNEVKD
+15 NANASTLINSGAKNEVKD

-32 SASKDFNKI
+32 SASKDFSKI

-59 LKATPKDAKED
+59 LKATPKDAKEN

-102 HKKTTASHEAQHET
+102 HKKTTASHETQHEI
-116 HEPTL
+116 
-121 KDLLNHKK
+121 HKN
-129 TTASHEAQHETHE
+129 
-142 MHETNPKTPNET
+142 HETNPKTPNET
-154 LNKNEKKPNGVASNA
+154 LNKDEKKPNGVVSNA

-177 NPLTPTNHANNAI
+177 NPLTPTNHPI

-200 KEPKTLKDIHAL
+200 KEPKTLKDIQTL

-221 NIQVGTPL
+221 NIQVSAPL

-243 LKTTQTSINH
+243 LKTTQTPINH
-253 TLAKNDSK
+253 TLAKNGAK

-311 SKKKPEKTPTKTQT
+311 SKKKPEKTPTKAQT
-325 TAATPENAPK
+325 TAQAATPENAPK

-368 VSENKEKTKESNNSA
+368 VSDNKEKTKESTNST
-383 QSAQNAQASDKTS
+383 QSVQNAQASDKAS

-491 SSKEQPKEPLRE
+491 SSKEQPKEQLRE